1 MSRLSQRIAALERQT
16 AQRRGE
22 ARCATC
28 REWPSQRMIVN
39 EINADG
45 VETRHDELEEPVGCP
60 RCGWSP
66 TVHAVTLIEVRDWE
80 TVGRHGRI

>member
-1 MSRLSQRIAALERQT
+1 MSRLSQRIESLERQT
-16 AQRRGE
+16 AQRHGQ

-28 REWPSQRMIVN
+28 REWPAIRTTLI
-39 EINADG
+39 EISADG
-45 VETRHDELEEPVGCP
+45 VEIRRDAPEEAVACP

-66 TVHAVTLIEVRDWE
+66 TMHTVTLVEVRDWE